1 MTILEIKERCLSC
14 FDVIVFDCDSTLTG
28 IEGIDELAKLKGV
41 ENEVV
46 DLTRLAMEGL
56 IAIDQVYRRRL
67 EIVRPTLADLQWLA
81 ERYIEHRTAN
91 ATDVI
96 QKLSHFGKKLFIV
109 SGGCRQAIEP
119 FAQDLGIPK
128 ENVFAVELKFDSE
141 GEYLGFDEQSPLTR
155 QGGKKEILKELTQR
169 GPTLFVGDGAT
180 DLEVKEVVDLF
191 VGFGGVICRS
201 VVQQQAEIFIMEL
214 SKVIPLATG
223 L

>member
-1 MTILEIKERCLSC
+1 MVITEKKERRLIG
-14 FDVIVFDCDSTLTG
+14 FDIVALDCDMTLSM
-28 IEGIDELAKLKGV
+28 IEGIDELARLKGV
-41 ENEVV
+41 EEEVV
-46 DLTRLAMEGL
+46 ILTRKAMNGEIPLA
-56 IAIDQVYRRRL
+56 QVFRRRL
-67 EIVRPTLADLQWLA
+67 EIVQPTIEDLAWLA
-81 ERYIEHRTAN
+81 QRYQENQVWDAKIVIETLNR
-91 ATDVI
+91 
-96 QKLSHFGKKLFIV
+96 LGKEVFIV
-109 SGGCRQAIEP
+109 SGGYQQAIEP
-119 FAQDLGIPK
+119 FAQSLGIPK

-141 GEYLGFDEQSPLTR
+141 GEYLGFDELSPLAR